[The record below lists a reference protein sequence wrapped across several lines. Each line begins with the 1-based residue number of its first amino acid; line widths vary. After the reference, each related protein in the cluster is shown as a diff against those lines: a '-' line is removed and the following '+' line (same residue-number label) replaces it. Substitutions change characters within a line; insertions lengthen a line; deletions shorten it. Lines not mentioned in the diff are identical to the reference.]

1 MGGSTASTAQDPD
14 SRLYSAKAEID
25 DFMRRFLT
33 YAKSDNAAARTTPK
47 VVLRDGILETAD
59 LKGALEKLDTLC
71 SRLDVEATNVIQIE
85 IQNEA
90 LRSLHQDRMR
100 RHAQTL
106 KELAD
111 LRFALESR
119 CRDLEAR
126 LRAATA
132 SRFGRCLGDAKLT
145 RMIEREER
153 ISLRR
158 RARRPVRKPCPSLD
172 VKAGEQGMER
182 PPSAV

>member
-1 MGGSTASTAQDPD
+1 MGGSAATTAQDQG
-14 SRLYSAKAEID
+14 SRPYSAKAEID

-33 YAKSDNAAARTTPK
+33 FAKSDNAVARTTPK
-47 VVLRDGILETAD
+47 VVLRDGILDSAD

-100 RHAQTL
+100 RHAETL

-111 LRFALESR
+111 LRLALESR
-119 CRDLEAR
+119 CSDLEVR

-132 SRFGRCLGDAKLT
+132 GRNGRGLGGAKVSRMT
-145 RMIEREER
+145 QREKR
-153 ISLRR
+153 ITRR
-158 RARRPVRKPCPSLD
+158 RTCRPKVRTDRKSCPGLD
-172 VKAGEQGMER
+172 LGAAE
-182 PPSAV
+182 